1 MIGCVGHGTMAARRA
16 PHAEDNITHLGW
28 HYYMTPEDAARGILL
43 MDAVGHVSASAD
55 HTHYPDVSRLPV
67 FRDQISN

>member
-1 MIGCVGHGTMAARRA
+1 
-16 PHAEDNITHLGW
+16 
-28 HYYMTPEDAARGILL
+28 MTPEDAARGILL